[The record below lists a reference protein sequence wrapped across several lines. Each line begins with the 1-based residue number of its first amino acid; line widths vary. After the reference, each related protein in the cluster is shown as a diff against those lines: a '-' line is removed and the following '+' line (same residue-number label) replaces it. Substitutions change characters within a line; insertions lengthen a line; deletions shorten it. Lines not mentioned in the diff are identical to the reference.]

1 MHSLFDEVNAVNPQ
15 IAIKFN
21 KNSNQNFQKQLQLNL
36 AKYFKDNKIA
46 KTADSAM
53 WFRIFFFFL
62 LYFVS
67 WFFLSF
73 STHSLLMTTVFFTGL
88 ILAFKGIAYN
98 TVHDASHRAITGHK
112 KADSFLYNLSLTLL
126 GPDPYLWKTRHNI
139 DHHFYVNI
147 PGLDSQ
153 LEGGSKVFRF
163 TPDQQWKSFHRF
175 QHIYASL
182 VYSIVTLHW
191 IFVRDFSDL
200 FSQKFRNRH
209 SNTQFCF
216 HLIRMIFLKSAY
228 LFFMIGIPSLNLDYS
243 WISVLLGF
251 VTFHLVLSW
260 LVTVTFAVSHVN
272 ENLEFVDNNANGE
285 IPHSFIEHQLKTSV
299 DYHPSNK
306 WVNFLFGGMSAH
318 VAHHVFPHISSVHL
332 PEVTKIIKRTCFE
345 YGQPYHE
352 ASLFSLIKTHFK
364 MLKSLGQKPMGKEAI
379 KSAPYISSQL
389 AKI

>member
-1 MHSLFDEVNAVNPQ
+1 MHYLLKEVNAVNPQ

-21 KNSNQNFQKQLQLNL
+21 KNSNIIFQRQLQLNL
-36 AKYFKDNKIA
+36 TKYFKDNKIA
-46 KTADSAM
+46 KTADLSM
-53 WFRIFFFFL
+53 WARIFFFFL

-67 WFFLSF
+67 WYSLSF
-73 STHSLLMTTVFFTGL
+73 FTHSLLMTVFFFMGL

-98 TVHDASHRAITGHK
+98 TVHDASHRAITGNK
-112 KADSFLYNLSLTLL
+112 KADNFLYNLSLTLL

-163 TPDQQWKSFHRF
+163 TSDQKWKSFHSF

-182 VYSIVTLHW
+182 IYSIVTLHW

-200 FSQKFRNRH
+200 FSKSFRNRH
-209 SNTQFCF
+209 SNTQFGF
-216 HLIRMIFLKSAY
+216 HLVRMIILKLAY
-228 LFFMIGIPSLNLDYS
+228 LFFMVGIPSLNLNYS
-243 WISVLLGF
+243 WLTVLSGF

-272 ENLEFVDNNANGE
+272 ENLEFVENNNNGE
-285 IPHSFIEHQLKTSV
+285 IPHSFIEHQIKTSV
-299 DYHPSNK
+299 DYYPTNK

-332 PEVTKIIKRTCFE
+332 PEVTKIIQQTCSEFNH
-345 YGQPYHE
+345 PYHE
-352 ASLFSLIKTHFK
+352 ASLLSLVKTHFK
-364 MLKSLGQKPMGKEAI
+364 MLKSLGQKPIGKVAI
-379 KSAPYISSQL
+379 KSSKYIPSQL
-389 AKI
+389 AEI